1 MSCLK
6 SASTIFSSLDAEPK
20 KKVQLT
26 IAAARHFEKYIN
38 DGSPGELSRDP
49 ETQDYPYQDLEDGLD
64 CRPSGTGRSKKRP
77 P

>member
-6 SASTIFSSLDAEPK
+6 SASTIFSGLDTEPK

-38 DGSPGELSRDP
+38 DEHPGELSRDP
-49 ETQDYPYQDLEDGLD
+49 ATQDHPYQDLEDDLD
-64 CRPSGTGRSKKRP
+64 LEPSSTGKSKQP
-77 P
+77 HP